1 MHALKLQVHVQNVI
15 STYNTSIA
23 FLFHYR
29 QQIGVIYDMGMHVT
43 IFLCGSIGAHLNFR
57 CIQGG
62 GFEDGEEQGHSND
75 KKNVDANASFRFSNS
90 SLGSDPDVSAEAN
103 MRKGLEL
110 SAFFSGQSS
119 HKNSDGAQKV
129 FPAADIKA
137 EYLPSHR

>member
-75 KKNVDANASFRFSNS
+75 KKRNVDANASFRFSNS
-90 SLGSDPDVSAEAN
+90 SLGSEPDFSAEAN

-119 HKNSDGAQKV
+119 HENSDGA
-129 FPAADIKA
+129 A
-137 EYLPSHR
+137 ESIHGGRY

>member
-1 MHALKLQVHVQNVI
+1 M
-15 STYNTSIA
+15 
-23 FLFHYR
+23 
-29 QQIGVIYDMGMHVT
+29 T

-62 GFEDGEEQGHSND
+62 GGFEDGEEQGHSND
-75 KKNVDANASFRFSNS
+75 KKRNVDANASFRFSNS

-119 HKNSDGAQKV
+119 HKNSDGA
-129 FPAADIKA
+129 A
-137 EYLPSHR
+137 ESIPGGRY

>member
-1 MHALKLQVHVQNVI
+1 MQNVI

-29 QQIGVIYDMGMHVT
+29 QQIGVIYDMEMHVT

-75 KKNVDANASFRFSNS
+75 KKKNVDANASFRFSNS
-90 SLGSDPDVSAEAN
+90 SLGS
-103 MRKGLEL
+103 EL

-119 HKNSDGAQKV
+119 HENSDGA
-129 FPAADIKA
+129 A
-137 EYLPSHR
+137 ESIPGGRY

>member
-1 MHALKLQVHVQNVI
+1 MQNVI

-75 KKNVDANASFRFSNS
+75 KKRNVDANASFRFSN
-90 SLGSDPDVSAEAN
+90 PDVSAEAN

-110 SAFFSGQSS
+110 STFFSGQSS
-119 HKNSDGAQKV
+119 HKNSDGA
-129 FPAADIKA
+129 A
-137 EYLPSHR
+137 ESIPGGRY